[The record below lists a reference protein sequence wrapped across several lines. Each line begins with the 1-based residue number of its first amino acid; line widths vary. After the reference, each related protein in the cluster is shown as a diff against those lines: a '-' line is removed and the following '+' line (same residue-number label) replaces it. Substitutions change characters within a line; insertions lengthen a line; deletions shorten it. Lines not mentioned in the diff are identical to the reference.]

1 MKDHTIHDE
10 LKEFSPTLS
19 RLKEK
24 PDPMMVPPDYF
35 EQNVSKTLAQMDAPP
50 RHRSSAM
57 GVWIRPLQWAAAAAV
72 AAVAVAVWGFW
83 EQPALNSDAVVA
95 QAAPMV
101 VDSDKAQEDDSAASA
116 EEYVRENILE
126 FDETL
131 LLEALES
138 EELAATPAPA
148 SSKTKKKT
156 VATDEHN
163 IDDILDDLTEEELE
177 DLL

>member
-35 EQNVSKTLAQMDAPP
+35 EQNVSKILAQVDAPP
-50 RHRSSAM
+50 RRRSSAM
-57 GVWIRPLQWAAAAAV
+57 GTWIRPLQWAAAAAV
-72 AAVAVAVWGFW
+72 AAIAVAVWGFW
-83 EQPALNSDAVVA
+83 EQPAVHSDAAVA
-95 QAAPMV
+95 QAAPMM
-101 VDSDKAQEDDSAASA
+101 VDSVKIREEYTAASA

-126 FDETL
+126 FDEDL